1 MVDDNTKEI
10 LSNIQTEISAGKVL
24 IPRSDAEHAHNNAS
38 DRAISIVQNYK
49 EDIGLSRTTRRRQLF
64 QMTARARQR
73 TANAKPNEE

>member
-49 EDIGLSRTTRRRQLF
+49 EDIGLF

-73 TANAKPNEE
+73 TANAKPNEADPPAGGKE